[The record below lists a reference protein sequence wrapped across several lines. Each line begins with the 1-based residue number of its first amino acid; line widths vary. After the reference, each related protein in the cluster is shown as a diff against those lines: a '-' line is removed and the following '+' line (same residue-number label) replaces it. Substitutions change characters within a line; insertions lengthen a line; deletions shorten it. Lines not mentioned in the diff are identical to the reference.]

1 MTGNTSTTTSAPWEA
16 LLAGCVAGL
25 GSRKHVCRQKSIP
38 QEDDVSSP
46 SVFCTEFF
54 LLPRTEELPRI
65 PPFPILPFMRAHHLT
80 RTAKGIAA
88 SVLSAIGFGLLPTLN
103 AGGEAAGLDT
113 WDRIAIRF
121 FGTAMILIPVLLLR
135 KQNPKLP
142 KGLWLRMFLLSVFAF
157 GLTSVL
163 LFFGYRHAPTGL
175 VTVLHFNYP
184 LIVMLMC
191 AATGTEKL
199 SPSIV
204 AAAGASILGLTI
216 IIEPWHTGMAP
227 AQGIF
232 LALASAVTFA
242 CYVMSLNRPEI
253 KRLDN
258 TVLIFWL
265 SFFSGSVALGYVVVR
280 TIVEGGH
287 PPVDIPSAMLP
298 VLGLIVCSTI
308 GAASLF
314 SIGNR
319 LVGGTPASILSMC
332 EPVTAVLL
340 GWLVLGEQLRTT
352 FLFGAVL
359 VLASATMISV
369 VRIREQ
375 DRPRRQ
381 SAATRKP

>member
-1 MTGNTSTTTSAPWEA
+1 
-16 LLAGCVAGL
+16 
-25 GSRKHVCRQKSIP
+25 
-38 QEDDVSSP
+38 
-46 SVFCTEFF
+46 
-54 LLPRTEELPRI
+54 
-65 PPFPILPFMRAHHLT
+65 MRAHHLT

-88 SVLSAIGFGLLPTLN
+88 SILSAIGFGLLPTFN

-121 FGTAMILIPVLLLR
+121 FGTAVILLPVLLLR
-135 KQNPKLP
+135 KQDPRLP
-142 KGLWLRMFLLSVFAF
+142 KGLRFRMFLVAVFAF
-157 GLTSVL
+157 GMTSVF
-163 LFFGYRHAPTGL
+163 LFFGYKYAPTGL

-191 AATGTEKL
+191 SATGTEKL
-199 SPSIV
+199 SPSTV
-204 AAAGASILGLTI
+204 AAAFASLLGLTI
-216 IIEPWHTGMAP
+216 IIEPWHAGGATI
-227 AQGIF
+227 QGIF

-242 CYVMSLNRPEI
+242 FYVMSLNRQEI

-265 SFFSGSVALGYVVVR
+265 SFFSGSVALGFVVIRAV
-280 TIVEGGH
+280 IEGGH

-319 LVGGTPASILSMC
+319 LVGGTTASILSMC